1 LVDALA
7 SAIEGISDMIGEE
20 TQNIPITF
28 SIQRGAMV
36 FVNAIIEPEEV
47 QTKPTP
53 MVVKTEQTQPKKP
66 KPVITSY

>member
-1 LVDALA
+1 LA
-7 SAIEGISDMIGEE
+7 SAIEGISDTINEE

-53 MVVKTEQTQPKKP
+53 MVVKIEQTQPKKP